1 MKRII
6 LGTAGHIDHG
16 KTSFIKALT
25 GIDCDRL
32 KEEKER
38 GITIE
43 LGYAHL
49 SLPSGVKV
57 GIVDVPGHEKFVS
70 KMVAGASGIDVVA
83 LIIAADEGIK
93 PQTKEHLYICELLKI
108 KYGIVVITKID
119 LVDDE
124 LLELQKEDIRD
135 FLRGTFLENA
145 PIVEVSSV
153 TGVGIEKFKQ
163 VLDEISK
170 EISIRS
176 IDTPF
181 RMPVDD
187 VITIKGFGTV
197 VRGTAISGKIR
208 SGDEIVFLP
217 DNIKGRIRGIQSHGV
232 FVQEGYAGERLA
244 INVPDFKKEDVRRG
258 MVIVKDGFFHL
269 TKYLLVD
276 FFYLPYN
283 DKPLKPRI
291 VAQFH
296 AMTMKTTAEL
306 YFLGVD
312 KVLPGNK
319 VFAMVK
325 LEKAYA
331 FSYRDPYVIRGFGIY
346 TTMGGGVVL
355 HPYLKEI
362 NRNKITVDYI
372 SRLNSGNLEE
382 ICSLIIKEQE
392 ADGLSINDVMG
403 FLNISYDTA
412 QKILIDL
419 LKQNLLVED
428 KRTKRFFH
436 KNVYDRLSQTLLDNL
451 EKYHKNNPLKSGI
464 NKEELLVK
472 AGGHEN
478 LFNLVIK
485 DLSDKKIITVDGD
498 IVKKYDF
505 VPGGENNVFK
515 PMEELLKKWGLQ
527 TEEPLKIAE
536 MLNMEEK
543 KVRDMLSTLV
553 KNGSVIKIKDSYY
566 LHKDI
571 FESFKEKIITFFKTK
586 EILTPQDVRDM
597 FNISRKY
604 MIPLLEYLDSI
615 KITIR
620 VPEGRRLRRQ

>member
-1 MKRII
+1 M
-6 LGTAGHIDHG
+6 
-16 KTSFIKALT
+16 
-25 GIDCDRL
+25 
-32 KEEKER
+32 
-38 GITIE
+38 
-43 LGYAHL
+43 
-49 SLPSGVKV
+49 
-57 GIVDVPGHEKFVS
+57 
-70 KMVAGASGIDVVA
+70 
-83 LIIAADEGIK
+83 
-93 PQTKEHLYICELLKI
+93 
-108 KYGIVVITKID
+108 
-119 LVDDE
+119 
-124 LLELQKEDIRD
+124 
-135 FLRGTFLENA
+135 
-145 PIVEVSSV
+145 
-153 TGVGIEKFKQ
+153 
-163 VLDEISK
+163 
-170 EISIRS
+170 
-176 IDTPF
+176 
-181 RMPVDD
+181 
-187 VITIKGFGTV
+187 
-197 VRGTAISGKIR
+197 
-208 SGDEIVFLP
+208 
-217 DNIKGRIRGIQSHGV
+217 
-232 FVQEGYAGERLA
+232 
-244 INVPDFKKEDVRRG
+244 
-258 MVIVKDGFFHL
+258 
-269 TKYLLVD
+269 LVD